1 MPRVLVAYATKHG
14 STREVAEAIAA
25 RLRENGLD
33 ADLRRA
39 ADVEAV
45 DDYASVVV
53 GGSIYMGRWYGDARA
68 LLKQHKEAL
77 SKTPLFVFALGPKT
91 LADDDVAG
99 SRTQLDSALAKFP
112 ELSPRLVAIFGGVI
126 DPSRLRFPL
135 KRLPASDARDWETI
149 ARWADEVAR
158 R

>member
-33 ADLRRA
+33 ADLRCA

-53 GGSIYMGRWYGDARA
+53 GGSIYMGRWHGDARA
-68 LLKQHKEAL
+68 LQC
-77 SKTPLFVFALGPKT
+77 
-91 LADDDVAG
+91 
-99 SRTQLDSALAKFP
+99 
-112 ELSPRLVAIFGGVI
+112 
-126 DPSRLRFPL
+126 
-135 KRLPASDARDWETI
+135 LPASDARDWETI
-149 ARWADEVAR
+149 MRWADEVAR